1 VIVGAGFA
9 AYRTARTSARPPRH
23 KVGIT
28 LLDPTGYFPYLPL
41 LFQVA
46 VGVLE
51 PLRVTV
57 SLSGT
62 LTYDRFVLAVGGV
75 NKLLPVPGVA
85 EYAHGFRGLPEALYL
100 RDHVTRQVEPA
111 ATSDDTCAGT
121 QAAAAGGRTGPSRGV
136 RVRGRRR
143 AARQPRP
150 RRGRPAAG
158 HRIAGTGSRRRFP
171 GVFAS
176 RPEGET

>member
-1 VIVGAGFA
+1 MSRPRSVIVGAGFA
-9 AYRTARTSARPPRH
+9 AYRTARTPARPPRH
-23 KVGIT
+23 EAGIT
-28 LLDPTGYFPYLPL
+28 LLDPTDYFPYPPL
-41 LFQVA
+41 LPQVA

-51 PLRVTV
+51 PRRVTV

-85 EYAHGFRGLPEALYL
+85 EYAHGYRGLTEALYL
-100 RDHVTRQVEPA
+100 RDHVTWQVEPA
-111 ATSDDTCAGT
+111 PTSDDPKRWYAS
-121 QAAAAGGRTGPSRGV
+121 SR
-136 RVRGRRR
+136 RGRAYR
-143 AARQPRP
+143 AVPRCSQPRP
-150 RRGRPAAG
+150 RRGRLAAG
-158 HRIAGTGSRRRFP
+158 HRIAGTRTGRRFP